1 MNANKE
7 RARIKMGFFN
17 LAGTDPEAE
26 FCRIKQDKADEG
38 PSLVF
43 HKSSLK
49 GRKSSTEVM

>member
-7 RARIKMGFFN
+7 KARIKMGHFN
-17 LAGTDPEAE
+17 LKGPDSEAD
-26 FCRIKQDKADEG
+26 FCRIKQNKADEG

-43 HKSSLK
+43 HTSSLK